1 MNPRPHAPKA
11 RALPSCA
18 TLRKL
23 FSSTRCIIQDI
34 RARVNR
40 FFAFFCTF
48 FVFSFSPSASFSAV
62 IKVRSLFL
70 FFFDSFLTLPALS
83 VILSYR
89 VKSMKNMI
97 GGIHLPSGKHVLGMK
112 KARHIFG
119 TAKVGE
125 RGQIVIPKDARELYG
140 IHPGD
145 TLLIL
150 GDEENGMIVTK
161 PDVLSSLAERIL
173 DQIGKEGAYP

>member
-1 MNPRPHAPKA
+1 
-11 RALPSCA
+11 
-18 TLRKL
+18 
-23 FSSTRCIIQDI
+23 
-34 RARVNR
+34 
-40 FFAFFCTF
+40 
-48 FVFSFSPSASFSAV
+48 
-62 IKVRSLFL
+62 
-70 FFFDSFLTLPALS
+70 
-83 VILSYR
+83 
-89 VKSMKNMI
+89 MKNVI

-125 RGQIVIPKDARELYG
+125 RGQIVIPKDACELYG

>member
-1 MNPRPHAPKA
+1 
-11 RALPSCA
+11 
-18 TLRKL
+18 
-23 FSSTRCIIQDI
+23 
-34 RARVNR
+34 
-40 FFAFFCTF
+40 
-48 FVFSFSPSASFSAV
+48 
-62 IKVRSLFL
+62 
-70 FFFDSFLTLPALS
+70 
-83 VILSYR
+83 
-89 VKSMKNMI
+89 MKNVI
-97 GGIHLPSGKHVLGMK
+97 GGVHLPSGKHVLGMK

-119 TAKVGE
+119 TAKVGD

-173 DQIGKEGAYP
+173 DQIGKEGANS

>member
-1 MNPRPHAPKA
+1 
-11 RALPSCA
+11 
-18 TLRKL
+18 
-23 FSSTRCIIQDI
+23 
-34 RARVNR
+34 
-40 FFAFFCTF
+40 
-48 FVFSFSPSASFSAV
+48 
-62 IKVRSLFL
+62 
-70 FFFDSFLTLPALS
+70 
-83 VILSYR
+83 
-89 VKSMKNMI
+89 MKNVI
-97 GGIHLPSGKHVLGMK
+97 GGIHLPSGKHVRGMK